1 MNEPP
6 RLASHPL
13 MADRARLDKIVDNM
27 SAQIQKMIY
36 HGRAAPGTERALHGG
51 ESADDILQEALLA
64 LLSYDPTGLR
74 VTWEA
79 VSVGIAR
86 NKALEALRRATKGRR
101 AASTAPGAPDDVTVI
116 PFDDAVAAFGED
128 ADDRDDPERVFEQA
142 QQQLVLLRLA
152 REQLTEREQAVFFG
166 IHYDGRTRA
175 ALAAEIGLTP
185 QGVGQ
190 MYVRVAK
197 TLHAAACKDPAFPTT
212 ANTPEGRTHDK
223 LR

>member
-1 MNEPP
+1 MNEPA
-6 RLASHPL
+6 RFASHPL
-13 MADRARLDKIVDNM
+13 MADRARLDTIIDNM
-27 SAQIQKMIY
+27 SAQIQKIMY
-36 HGRAAPGTERALHGG
+36 RGRADPGTERALHGG

-64 LLSYDPTGLR
+64 LLSYDLAGLQ

-101 AASTAPGAPDDVTVI
+101 AAGADPGTPDDVTVV
-116 PFDDAVAAFGED
+116 PFDDAVAALGEE
-128 ADDRDDPERVFEQA
+128 ADDRDDPECAFEHA

-166 IHYDGRTRA
+166 IHYGGRTRA

-197 TLHAAACKDPAFPTT
+197 ALHAAACKDPAFPTT
-212 ANTPEGRTHDK
+212 ANTPEGRTSDK